1 MDDLGK
7 TACYSYSFAQNGDF
21 LEQTT
26 YLSGVGAE
34 MFFQLVPWIQY
45 GFLMFLLSKT
55 WKLHETQ

>member
-34 MFFQLVPWIQY
+34 MFFFSWSPWIQLW
-45 GFLMFLLSKT
+45 FLDVFTVKNL
-55 WKLHETQ
+55 ETT